1 MTGLCSPKPVDICKK
16 KCIIKLME
24 KVFIEKEFH
33 RGAYISARHG
43 EKSKLFRGSLIFS
56 AKD

>member
-1 MTGLCSPKPVDICKK
+1 
-16 KCIIKLME
+16 ME

-33 RGAYISARHG
+33 RGAYIFARHG